1 LGDWERLRRD
11 WKYSDAMNAVLTFI
25 VLLATGRAI
34 MGTIALS
41 IRRNSPCRLC
51 RPKLVDPELSRLL
64 GRGCN
69 RLF

>member
-1 LGDWERLRRD
+1 
-11 WKYSDAMNAVLTFI
+11 
-25 VLLATGRAI
+25 